1 MVVTEGAS
9 INALRKGE
17 VIARANKRP
26 IARGLRRSNVGMHKK
41 VDNSAHKRSAT
52 VVQSISRGREVV
64 VQGPNGNI
72 QARVTNLSRT
82 ADSSPAPTAP
92 LVAALLAL
100 EPIRP
105 EALNA
110 MQRAIEEDLEVI
122 EPYGK

>member
-1 MVVTEGAS
+1 
-9 INALRKGE
+9 
-17 VIARANKRP
+17 
-26 IARGLRRSNVGMHKK
+26 MHKK